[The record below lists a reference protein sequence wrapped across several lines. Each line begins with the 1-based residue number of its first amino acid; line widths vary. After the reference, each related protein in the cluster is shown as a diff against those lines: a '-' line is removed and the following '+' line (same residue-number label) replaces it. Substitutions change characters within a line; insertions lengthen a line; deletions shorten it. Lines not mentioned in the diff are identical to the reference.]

1 MDYKF
6 YDKLID
12 DVSELLMGKLSNNGD
27 LIRWEYDCFGQHIG
41 EEHLMEVYH
50 DDVEILLDNA
60 DLDEYSIGEPQ
71 IEVDFISFY
80 IEI

>member
-6 YDKLID
+6 YDKLNED
-12 DVSELLMGKLSNNGD
+12 TSDLLMGTLSHNGD
-27 LIRWEYDCFGQHIG
+27 LIRWEYDCFGQHNT

-60 DLDEYSIGEPQ
+60 ELDEYSIGEPQ
-71 IEVDFISFY
+71 IEMDFISFY